1 MIRGLT
7 LLWFLAI
14 PPLVHALAS
23 TGPVDSLLRAVS
35 YDRSL
40 KARAPEGLRLGIVF
54 LADPASREDA
64 DRFFQAAEALRKAKA
79 PHAPIYISRASFQS
93 ELALG
98 RWCESEQLSALYVA
112 TGFDEEQLPTL
123 AAAAHGA
130 GVITL
135 SASARAVE
143 HGLAVGIDAQ
153 SGETKVLI
161 HMAAAQ
167 SAGADFDSRL
177 LQIARRVGPD
187 PPPATVGLRE
197 EIAETLARYR
207 QAIGERD
214 VAGLRQVWP
223 SLSDEE
229 IGRIQASFAFAR
241 SYEISIA
248 LLTVEG
254 DASRARARVLRA
266 DVLTAPDGKR
276 VVSRSLSLISLEQ
289 GAGGWLIG
297 SMGRV
302 VEEGSTA
309 AAVTR

>member
-7 LLWFLAI
+7 LFGFFALA
-14 PPLVHALAS
+14 PLVHALVS
-23 TGPVDSLLRAVS
+23 TSPVDSLLRAVA

-64 DRFFQAAEALRKAKA
+64 DRSFRAAEALRKAKA
-79 PHAPIYISRASFQS
+79 PHAPIFISKASFQS
-93 ELALG
+93 DLELG

-112 TGFDEEQLPTL
+112 SGFDEEQLSSL

-135 SASARAVE
+135 SSSAKGVE
-143 HGLAVGIDAQ
+143 HGLAIGIDTEN
-153 SGETKVLI
+153 SETKILI

-187 PPPATVGLRE
+187 QPPAAVGLRD
-197 EIAETLARYR
+197 EIAETLTQYR
-207 QAIGERD
+207 KAIGERD

-223 SLSDEE
+223 SLSNEE
-229 IGRIQASFAFAR
+229 LGRIQNSFAFAR
-241 SYEISIA
+241 SYEIFMA

-254 DASRARARVLRA
+254 EGSRARARVLRA
-266 DVLTAPDGKR
+266 DLLTAPDGKR
-276 VVSRSLSLISLEQ
+276 VVSRSVSLISLER
-289 GAGGWLIG
+289 GADGWLIG
-297 SMGRV
+297 SMARV
-302 VEEGSTA
+302 VQEGSTA
-309 AAVTR
+309 AALPR